1 MLAFRDFLRNREV
14 QMRIGFTLAR
24 LAIVIAVAAVP
35 AVVHAKEPRGTH
47 PSSVVRPV
55 SNVPNGNSFVARI
68 WVPDIDAGFVPQ
80 GLAYSRGQ
88 LVLSAYRSTDPK
100 QNRGPCRLFSIAPA
114 TGAVTGRLDLP
125 PSCGHA
131 GGVAALR
138 DGRIVVAD
146 THALYVVA
154 HRRVTATIRMGGKL
168 RGSFAAA
175 DSKTLWIGSYNRSGG
190 TLWRLPLKILARST
204 INESHVLTTLAI
216 PARVQGLV
224 FDQKGGAWLTV
235 SGSRDGALL
244 KFDLARGRVTARY
257 AMPAGI
263 EDLAVD
269 EHGLIWAVSEA
280 GSIRWS
286 KWPTNYPLLFAIDP
300 ARLQ

>member
-1 MLAFRDFLRNREV
+1 MRPGPIALRLIAVTVAVTAAPCFLRAEEPSGTRPAFITRPLSQVPNDAA
-14 QMRIGFTLAR
+14 FAAR
-24 LAIVIAVAAVP
+24 LWA
-35 AVVHAKEPRGTH
+35 
-47 PSSVVRPV
+47 
-55 SNVPNGNSFVARI
+55 
-68 WVPDIDAGFVPQ
+68 PDIDAGFVPQ

-100 QNRGPCRLFSIAPA
+100 QNRGPCRLFFITPA
-114 TGAVTGRLDLP
+114 TGAVTHRLDLP

-146 THALYVVA
+146 THALYVIA
-154 HRRVTATIRMGGKL
+154 HRRVTATISMGGKL

-175 DSKTLWIGSYNRSGG
+175 DGKTLWIGSYNRSGG
-190 TLWRLPLKILARST
+190 TLWRLPLNALNRLA
-204 INESHVLTTLAI
+204 INERHASTTLAI

-224 FDQKGGAWLTV
+224 FDHKGGAWLTV
-235 SGSRDGALL
+235 SGSRDGTLL
-244 KFDLARGRVTARY
+244 KFDPARGRVTAHY
-257 AMPAGI
+257 TMPAGI

-269 EHGLIWAVSEA
+269 DHGLIWAVSEA